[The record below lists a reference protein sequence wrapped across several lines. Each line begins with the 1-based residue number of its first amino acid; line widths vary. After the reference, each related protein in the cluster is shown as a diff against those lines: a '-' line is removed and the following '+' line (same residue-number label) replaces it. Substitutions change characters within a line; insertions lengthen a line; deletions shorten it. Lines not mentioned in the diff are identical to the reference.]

1 MNKTDLKDLTYLEYP
16 PLTDDL
22 ELAKSHLDDYGVAII
37 QNVLSSESVKEIK
50 ERLEEQFYGEET
62 VSYTH
67 LTLPTKRIV

>member
-37 QNVLSSESVKEIK
+37 QDVLSSESVKEIK
-50 ERLEEQFYGEET
+50 ER
-62 VSYTH
+62 
-67 LTLPTKRIV
+67 